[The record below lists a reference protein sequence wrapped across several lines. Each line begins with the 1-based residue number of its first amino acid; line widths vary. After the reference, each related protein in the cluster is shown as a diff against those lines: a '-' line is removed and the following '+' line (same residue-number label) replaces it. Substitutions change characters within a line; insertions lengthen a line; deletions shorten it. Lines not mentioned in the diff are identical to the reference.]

1 MANNNKNS
9 RQKTTKASSK
19 KALTKITP
27 AGNSRDRVAESNH
40 RIITYTLLSV
50 ATAASCI
57 ALGFSIY
64 NFCANRNPFFGVF
77 IDGNSGEFSQGDV
90 AKVASYV
97 SPSVVSIL
105 TETRTTGWNG
115 SSSTSSAAGTGVVV
129 TSDGYVL
136 TNKHV
141 VEGAKKIQVVLDD
154 GTTYSDVT
162 LVGTDPLNDIAFI
175 KINNVSDLK
184 PVSLGD
190 SKTLNIG
197 QEVIAIGN
205 ALGQYQ
211 NSVTEGIISGTGRT
225 ITALDSSNTYYE
237 RLSDMIQTDASI
249 NAGNSG
255 GPLVNA
261 AGQVIGINTAV
272 SASGNSIGFA
282 IPINS
287 VKGILK
293 SLINTGKAERAYL
306 GVQYVAITPDIAKE
320 YNLSATTGAY
330 LPGSGAVISGSPAE
344 SAGLKSGDIIT
355 KVNGVEVGEA
365 GSLSTLIG
373 EYTVGDT
380 VDITYIRNGEENT
393 VRVTLAAYN
402 L

>member
-1 MANNNKNS
+1 MA
-9 RQKTTKASSK
+9 TTKKSTN
-19 KALTKITP
+19 TKI
-27 AGNSRDRVAESNH
+27 AESNH
-40 RIITYTLLSV
+40 RIVTYTLLGV
-50 ATAASCI
+50 ATVASCA
-57 ALGFSIY
+57 ALCFSIY
-64 NFCANRNPFFGVF
+64 NFCISKNPFLGTAL
-77 IDGNSGEFSQGDV
+77 DGNKNDFGQGSI
-90 AKVASYV
+90 AKVANYV

-105 TETRTTGWNG
+105 TETRTMNWSGQA
-115 SSSTSSAAGTGVVV
+115 STSTAAGTGIIV
-129 TSDGYVL
+129 TADGYVL

-154 GTTYSDVT
+154 GTTYANVT
-162 LVGTDPLNDIAFI
+162 VVGTDPLNDVAFI
-175 KINNVSDLK
+175 KINNVTDLK
-184 PVSLGD
+184 PVSFGD

-211 NSVTEGIISGTGRT
+211 NSVTEGIISGVGRS
-225 ITALDSSNTYYE
+225 ITAMDSSSGNYYE

-287 VKGILK
+287 VKGMLK
-293 SLINTGKAERAYL
+293 NLINTGKAERAYI
-306 GVQYVAITPDIAKE
+306 GVQYIPITSEVAKQ
-320 YNLSATTGAY
+320 YNLSTNNGAY
-330 LPGSGAVISGSPAE
+330 LTGTEAVIVGSPAE
-344 SAGLKSGDIIT
+344 KAGLKSGDIIT
-355 KVNGVEVGEA
+355 KVNGAEIGRA

-373 EYTVGDT
+373 EYAIGDT
-380 VDITYIRNGEENT
+380 VELSFIRDGEEHT
-393 VRVTLAAYN
+393 AKLTLVAYKAN
-402 L
+402 D